1 MTFNPFDKT
10 NEARLEAVNLL
21 KAVYSAN
28 GFIDS
33 VLPGRTAPNA
43 DELPASI
50 IYLSEPDIKRA
61 MDEDD
66 SSIRLVLEIVTFVE
80 ASKLHPDETLDKRGK
95 LIWETFNQ
103 AKLASA
109 KDKLLGRGFEYETD
123 PDTNLCSLTITFN
136 FTL

>member
-1 MTFNPFDKT
+1 MTFNPFNKT
-10 NEARLEAVNLL
+10 NEARLEAVDLL
-21 KAVYSAN
+21 KVAYGDA
-28 GFIDS
+28 GFTDT

-50 IYLSEPDIKRA
+50 IYLSEPQIQRA

-66 SSIRLVLEIVTFVE
+66 NSTKFVLEIVTFVE
-80 ASKLHPDETLDKRGK
+80 ASKLHPDEILDKRGK

-103 AKLASA
+103 KKLAVA

-123 PDTNLCSLTITFN
+123 PETNLCSLTITFN
-136 FTL
+136 ITL

>member
-10 NEARLEAVNLL
+10 NAARLEAVDLL

-103 AKLASA
+103 AKLVSA
-109 KDKLLGRGFEYETD
+109 KDKLLGRGFEYDTD

>member
-10 NEARLEAVNLL
+10 NAARLEAVDLL

-28 GFIDS
+28 GFMAA

-50 IYLSEPDIKRA
+50 IYLTEPNIKRA

-66 SSIRLVLEIVTFVE
+66 SSTSLVLEIVTLVE
-80 ASKLHPDETLDKRGK
+80 ASKFHPDETLDKHGK

-103 AKLASA
+103 TKLASA
-109 KDKLLGRGFEYETD
+109 KEKLLGRGFEYETD